1 MTMKPFADDTA
12 STTIG
17 ELAAENGAS
26 AVMLSGSLEITRD
39 QAGLRRAQ
47 ALKALAD
54 AICLELEAGDL
65 PDNVEVAAATTDD
78 VANPF
83 A

>member
-1 MTMKPFADDTA
+1 MTMKPFADDSA

-17 ELAAENGAS
+17 ELAAENGTS
-26 AVMLSGSLEITRD
+26 AVALSGSLEITRD
-39 QAGLRRAQ
+39 KAGLKRAQ
-47 ALKALAD
+47 ALKALAE
-54 AICLELEAGDL
+54 AICHELEAGDL
-65 PDNVEVAAATTDD
+65 PDNVEVAAAKTED

>member
-1 MTMKPFADDTA
+1 MTMKPFADDSA

-17 ELAAENGAS
+17 DLAAENGAS
-26 AVMLSGSLEITRD
+26 AVTLSGSLEITRD
-39 QAGLRRAQ
+39 KAGLKRAQ
-47 ALKALAD
+47 ALKALVD
-54 AICLELEAGDL
+54 AICQELEAGEL
-65 PDNVEVAAATTDD
+65 PDHAEVAAGKAED

>member
-17 ELAAENGAS
+17 ELAAENGTG
-26 AVMLSGSLEITRD
+26 AVILSGSLEITRD
-39 QAGLRRAQ
+39 KAGLKRAH

-54 AICLELEAGDL
+54 AICAKLEADDL
-65 PDNVEVAAATTDD
+65 PDHVEVAAATTDN

>member
-1 MTMKPFADDTA
+1 MTMKPFVDASA

-17 ELAAENGAS
+17 ELAAENGTG

-39 QAGLRRAQ
+39 KAGLKRAH

-54 AICLELEAGDL
+54 AICAELEAGDL
-65 PDNVEVAAATTDD
+65 PDHVEVAAATTDD

>member
-1 MTMKPFADDTA
+1 MTMKPFADNSA

-17 ELAAENGAS
+17 ELAAENGAG
-26 AVMLSGSLEITRD
+26 AVTLSGSLEITRD
-39 QAGLRRAQ
+39 KAGLKRAQ
-47 ALKALAD
+47 ALKALAE
-54 AICLELEAGDL
+54 AICQELESGEL
-65 PDNVEVAAATTDD
+65 PDHVEVTAVKTED

>member
-1 MTMKPFADDTA
+1 MTMKPFADDSA

-17 ELAAENGAS
+17 ELAAENGTG
-26 AVMLSGSLEITRD
+26 AVTLSGSLEITRD
-39 QAGLRRAQ
+39 KAGLKRAQ
-47 ALKALAD
+47 ALKTLAE
-54 AICLELEAGDL
+54 AICQELEAGDL
-65 PDNVEVAAATTDD
+65 PDHVAVAAATTQD